1 VSVCERESKREQ
13 ERERERKRERE
24 KERER
29 ARESKREQER
39 ETERM
44 VENGHKKLRMCE
56 REGACVF
63 ALARSHMILRHS
75 TYVTR
80 VCTT

>member
-1 VSVCERESKREQ
+1 MSVCEREQKR
-13 ERERERKRERE
+13 EREREREKERERV
-24 KERER
+24 ERER
-29 ARESKREQER
+29 ARESKREKER
-39 ETERM
+39 ETERR